1 MQKNYYA
8 IIPANVRYDKELP
21 SSAKLLYG
29 ELTALSNEKG
39 FCWATNEYFAEL
51 YGVHNKSISR
61 LISQLEKKGYVKSEL
76 IFEGKQVKERHIYIT
91 SENSNVTTSTQN
103 CSEGMNKIVT
113 TPSHKIVTDNNTS
126 FNNTNNNTLHEQF
139 ETFWLVYPRKVDKKR
154 AGKSFLSAIKKHSFE
169 QILTGTKVYAIQC
182 KRENTEQKFIKHAS
196 TYLNNECYLEFNET
210 PKQPEP
216 PNRPLNSMSIG

>member
-1 MQKNYYA
+1 MQKGYYA

-91 SENSNVTTSTQN
+91 SENSNVTT
-103 CSEGMNKIVT
+103 
-113 TPSHKIVTDNNTS
+113 
-126 FNNTNNNTLHEQF
+126 
-139 ETFWLVYPRKVDKKR
+139 
-154 AGKSFLSAIKKHSFE
+154 
-169 QILTGTKVYAIQC
+169 
-182 KRENTEQKFIKHAS
+182 
-196 TYLNNECYLEFNET
+196 
-210 PKQPEP
+210 
-216 PNRPLNSMSIG
+216 

>member
-61 LISQLEKKGYVKSEL
+61 LISQLEKKGYVKISHDDEIVQKLKDKNLKGYGIGNEICSWCQINTSVLHGHHYPIPKSKGGTEIIDICPNCHHEFHYHEKRIEL
-76 IFEGKQVKERHIYIT
+76 ILDKEILDEINELRGGII
-91 SENSNVTTSTQN
+91 
-103 CSEGMNKIVT
+103 
-113 TPSHKIVTDNNTS
+113 
-126 FNNTNNNTLHEQF
+126 
-139 ETFWLVYPRKVDKKR
+139 
-154 AGKSFLSAIKKHSFE
+154 GKSI
-169 QILTGTKVYAIQC
+169 
-182 KRENTEQKFIKHAS
+182 
-196 TYLNNECYLEFNET
+196 
-210 PKQPEP
+210 
-216 PNRPLNSMSIG
+216 